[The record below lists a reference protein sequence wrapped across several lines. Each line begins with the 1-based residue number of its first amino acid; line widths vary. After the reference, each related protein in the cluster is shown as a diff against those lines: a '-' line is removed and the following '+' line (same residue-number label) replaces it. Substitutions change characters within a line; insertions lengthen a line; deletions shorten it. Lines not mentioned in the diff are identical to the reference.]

1 VALLVLLFLVFLV
14 WLTRSMLSSR
24 AVRCEACMSYGGR
37 TECKL
42 ASGETREEALR
53 TATEAACALV
63 ASGVTETQNCVRSAP
78 QSVTWLEKKE

>member
-1 VALLVLLFLVFLV
+1 
-14 WLTRSMLSSR
+14 
-24 AVRCEACMSYGGR
+24 MSYGGR